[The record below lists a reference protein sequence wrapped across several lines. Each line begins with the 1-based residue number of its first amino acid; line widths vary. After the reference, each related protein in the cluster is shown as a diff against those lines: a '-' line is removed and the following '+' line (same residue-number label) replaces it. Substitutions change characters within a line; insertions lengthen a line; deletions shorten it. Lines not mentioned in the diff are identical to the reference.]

1 MRSKSREKKP
11 FNQGF
16 SRTKERPVCKETTEE
31 NEKEATAVTTK
42 KAYVVG
48 TCDTKYEDLA
58 YVRDLIAAQGVQTL
72 LVDVGIRAP
81 QGKPDVTNR
90 EVAAFSPTD
99 PNFLDTADDRGR
111 AVADMAAAFAAF
123 LASRT
128 DVGGVLGLGGSGGTS
143 LVCTGM
149 RTLPIGVPK
158 MMVSTVASSNVAP
171 YVGPNDICML
181 YSVTDVA
188 GINRISRVVLANA
201 AHALAGMIRNPVPE
215 GQDRPAVGMTMFG
228 VTTPCVDMV
237 RKALE
242 TEHDCLVFHA
252 TGTGGQSMEK
262 LADSGLLAGVLDI
275 TTTEVCDLLMGGV
288 FPCTEDRFGAVIR
301 TRTPYVGSVG
311 ALDMVN
317 FGARDTVPERYRDR
331 LFHVHNPQVTLM
343 RTTPEENRRMGEW
356 IAERLNRM
364 EGPVRFL
371 LPEKGVSMIDTPGLP
386 FYDSEADAALFET
399 LKANVVQT
407 PSRRLVSLSHNVN
420 DPEFAAALV
429 AAFREIA

>member
-1 MRSKSREKKP
+1 
-11 FNQGF
+11 
-16 SRTKERPVCKETTEE
+16 
-31 NEKEATAVTTK
+31 
-42 KAYVVG
+42 
-48 TCDTKYEDLA
+48 
-58 YVRDLIAAQGVQTL
+58 
-72 LVDVGIRAP
+72 
-81 QGKPDVTNR
+81 
-90 EVAAFSPTD
+90 
-99 PNFLDTADDRGR
+99 
-111 AVADMAAAFAAF
+111 
-123 LASRT
+123 
-128 DVGGVLGLGGSGGTS
+128 
-143 LVCTGM
+143 
-149 RTLPIGVPK
+149 
-158 MMVSTVASSNVAP
+158 
-171 YVGPNDICML
+171 
-181 YSVTDVA
+181 
-188 GINRISRVVLANA
+188 
-201 AHALAGMIRNPVPE
+201 
-215 GQDRPAVGMTMFG
+215 
-228 VTTPCVDMV
+228 
-237 RKALE
+237 
-242 TEHDCLVFHA
+242 
-252 TGTGGQSMEK
+252 MEK

-386 FYDSEADAALFET
+386 FYDPEADAALFET

-407 PSRRLVSLSHNVN
+407 PSRRLVSLPHNVN